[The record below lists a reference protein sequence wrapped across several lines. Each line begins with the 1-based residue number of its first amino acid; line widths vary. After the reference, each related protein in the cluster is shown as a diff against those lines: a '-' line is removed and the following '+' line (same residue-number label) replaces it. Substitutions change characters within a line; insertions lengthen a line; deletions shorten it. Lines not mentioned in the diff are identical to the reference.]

1 MDKEQF
7 QQWAIAVVMQVEAGK
22 EESEAFAKMVEQVD
36 KGAAAMLRKL
46 NKQAEELS
54 TYLQKTLDK
63 GEG

>member
-1 MDKEQF
+1 
-7 QQWAIAVVMQVEAGK
+7 
-22 EESEAFAKMVEQVD
+22 MVEQVD

>member
-1 MDKEQF
+1 MTKEQY
-7 QQWAIAVVMQVEAGK
+7 QQWAMAVVMQVEASK
-22 EESEAFAKMVEQVD
+22 EESEAFAKMVDQHD

-54 TYLQKTLDK
+54 THLQKSLDK